1 MKKVTLILFLLLF
14 GASSW
19 GQSLQISDFK
29 AAVADGTGAD
39 ARTAVTDPDE
49 ELCAV
54 LRMETK
60 LTGLTFEAGL
70 YGIIDVRYG
79 EGVVYVYLPRS
90 ARKISVAHKDYEA
103 LRDWPI
109 PMTLEAGRTYSMKLA
124 VETPKPK
131 PAPAPAKRVAHAPT
145 RSQTY
150 NPVAKTVQQ
159 PVKKEMAVVPQTKDF
174 CTHFIDAYVGF
185 QCYEFDYGFSMD
197 DYWVGASY
205 TWLEKRVG
213 GYVSA
218 GIDMDVAFS
227 LFAGPAV
234 RLTSPETSGLDLQ
247 LYSGIGVMNG
257 SFAVDTGLRFAW
269 RSKYD
274 VSLWDFSIG
283 CQYYDKTI
291 VPTVSVG
298 LGIWGI
304 PVIIGLGLS
313 IIALGSI

>member
-1 MKKVTLILFLLLF
+1 MKKVTLIFVLLFL

-19 GQSLQISDFK
+19 GQSLRISDFK
-29 AAVADGTGAD
+29 SAVADGAGANVN
-39 ARTAVTDPDE
+39 TAVTDPDGN
-49 ELCAV
+49 LCAV

-70 YGIIDVRYG
+70 SGIMDVRYG
-79 EGVVYVYLPRS
+79 DGVIYVFIPRS

-109 PMTLEAGRTYSMKLA
+109 PVTLEAGRTYSMKLT

-131 PAPAPAKRVAHAPT
+131 PSPAPAKNASQAPART
-145 RSQTY
+145 QT
-150 NPVAKTVQQ
+150 NIPAAKTVQH
-159 PVKKEMAVVPQTKDF
+159 PVKKEFSVVPETKDF

-218 GIDMDVAFS
+218 GVDMDVAFS

-234 RLTSPETSGLDLQ
+234 RLTNPETLGLDLQ
-247 LYSGIGVMNG
+247 LYSGIGV
-257 SFAVDTGLRFAW
+257 L
-269 RSKYD
+269 
-274 VSLWDFSIG
+274 
-283 CQYYDKTI
+283 
-291 VPTVSVG
+291 TVTTSAAISV
-298 LGIWGI
+298 I
-304 PVIIGLGLS
+304 
-313 IIALGSI
+313 

>member
-1 MKKVTLILFLLLF
+1 MKKVTPILVLLLF

-19 GQSLQISDFK
+19 GQSLRISDFK
-29 AAVADGTGAD
+29 SAVADGAGVKVN
-39 ARTAVTDPDE
+39 TAVTDPDGN
-49 ELCAV
+49 LCAV

-70 YGIIDVRYG
+70 SGIMDVRYG

-109 PMTLEAGRTYSMKLA
+109 PVTLEAGRTYSMKLTA
-124 VETPKPK
+124 EKPKPK
-131 PAPAPAKRVAHAPT
+131 PQPASRPSPKPYSPSKPAPTPI
-145 RSQTY
+145 SI
-150 NPVAKTVQQ
+150 PQ
-159 PVKKEMAVVPQTKDF
+159 PMDF

-185 QCYEFDYGFSMD
+185 QCYEFDYGFGLD

-218 GIDMDVAFS
+218 GVDMDVAFS

-234 RLTSPETSGLDLQ
+234 RLTNPETLGLDLQ

-257 SFAVDTGLRFAW
+257 CFAVDTGLRFAW

-304 PVIIGLGLS
+304 PVVIGLGLVVL
-313 IIALGSI
+313 AVGSA

>member
-1 MKKVTLILFLLLF
+1 MKHATLILVLLLL

-19 GQSLQISDFK
+19 GQTLRISDFK
-29 AAVADGTGAD
+29 AAVADGAGAD
-39 ARTAVTDPDE
+39 VRTAVTDPDG

-54 LRMETK
+54 LRMETR

-70 YGIIDVRYG
+70 SGIMDVRYG
-79 EGVVYVYLPRS
+79 DGVIYLFIPRS

-103 LRDWPI
+103 LRDYPI
-109 PMTLEAGRTYSMKLA
+109 PMTLEAGRSYSMKL
-124 VETPKPK
+124 TIDQPKPK
-131 PAPAPAKRVAHAPT
+131 PSPAPANKVSQAPART
-145 RSQTY
+145 QTY
-150 NPVAKTVQQ
+150 NPAAKTVQQ
-159 PVKKEMAVVPQTKDF
+159 PVRKEFSVVPETKDF

-257 SFAVDTGLRFAW
+257 SFAVDTGIRFAW

-274 VSLWDFSIG
+274 ISFWDFSIG

-291 VPTVSVG
+291 GPTVSVG
-298 LGIWGI
+298 IGIWGI
-304 PVIIGLGLS
+304 PVVIGLGLVVL
-313 IIALGSI
+313 AVGGV